1 MHRFADASGRPA
13 SLIKLPAS
21 VAFGAVP
28 SQITAMPAHR
38 FRVGQTVVVPSSGPE
53 GAIPP
58 GPYVIVRLRPVED
71 GEPHYR
77 VRSTVDGH
85 ERALLES
92 QIRLPAERPAKVEA
106 PQTRQTR
113 RRR

>member
-1 MHRFADASGRPA
+1 
-13 SLIKLPAS
+13 
-21 VAFGAVP
+21 
-28 SQITAMPAHR
+28 MPAHR
-38 FRVGQTVVVPSSGPE
+38 FRVGQTVMVPSSGPQ

-58 GPYVIVRLRPVED
+58 GPYAIVRLLPAED

-77 VRSTVDGH
+77 VKSSVDSH

-92 QIRLPAERPAKVEA
+92 QITLPEARPAKVEA
-106 PQTRQTR
+106 PLVRQAR